1 MDDDDATET
10 EGEEDEEVDNNRIE
24 IGFIVDI
31 CWTFIDNEWLYSTRD
46 VIIDNLGKIDNDRI
60 E

>member
-1 MDDDDATET
+1 VDDDDATET